1 MYDLQ
6 YMYVKIGLKT
16 IYLDADNLISNSEF
30 VYSAQVNVH
39 LSREIRHFSKFDLST
54 RSVN

>member
-16 IYLDADNLISNSEF
+16 IYLD
-30 VYSAQVNVH
+30 VYNETIVM
-39 LSREIRHFSKFDLST
+39 LF
-54 RSVN
+54 